1 MPRIFDDPDVDL
13 QLDDLFGA
21 LRQLERSAEQA
32 LLTRDDTSASRRA
45 MAEIRQK
52 IEALHEKRRA
62 SESET
67 ERLYLDHLCR
77 DAEEIAKRAMKKIE
91 ARLAALQP
99 PPHPKRRAK

>member
-21 LRQLERSAEQA
+21 LRQFERSAEQA
-32 LLTRDDTSASRRA
+32 VLTRDDTIAARQA
-45 MAEIRQK
+45 MAEIMQK
-52 IEALHEKRRA
+52 VAALHGKRRA
-62 SESET
+62 SKSET

-77 DAEEIAKRAMKKIE
+77 DTEEIAQGAMKKIE

-99 PPHPKRRAK
+99 IAHRKRRAE